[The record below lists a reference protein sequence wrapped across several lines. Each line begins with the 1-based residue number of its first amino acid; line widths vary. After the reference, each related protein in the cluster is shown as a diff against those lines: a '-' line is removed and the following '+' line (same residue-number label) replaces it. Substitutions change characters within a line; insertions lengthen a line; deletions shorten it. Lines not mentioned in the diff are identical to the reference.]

1 MRKFVVSLAA
11 ASLALS
17 MLAQAI
23 PAAAVTGYDSS
34 YAGESAFVA
43 LAQGQSNEFQVFFA
57 NTGSTTW
64 TVGTGTEVDLAACMS
79 DKVTCNAQD
88 PSDATWNTGWKSA
101 TRYATSTQSSVAPG
115 AVATFKYT
123 VTAPA
128 GVTAG
133 EYDFNGDLVLASTG
147 EKIHPEGYYQ
157 AATVGSNSSGAATI
171 TSLTSST
178 NGDNTGSA
186 SGGYSVTIAGSGFT
200 CTPAF
205 PTVSFGTT
213 TAAVTSCGT
222 TQVVATA
229 PSGAPGTVNVTVTN
243 SGAAASNALAFTYKD
258 TTKPTFQSFSVSG
271 SLLTVVFSE
280 PVCRRAGT
288 DALTVTAGSD
298 WSVNNVSGGGSGDP
312 VLDDSIPACNAASDN
327 GVTTAVLSLTN
338 PMPNGAFVE
347 TTLNADPSGTAT
359 TNQNILD
366 AAGNKASAP
375 QSRQA
380 SATAPETTPPTIT
393 SVTGAVGA
401 TSITITFSEPVYC
414 SGTWNPSGNVTL
426 SDGNSSTVDPTT
438 TGTFTTNTCGSTPT
452 SADTSFAVNLGSAL
466 PADRTYTVKV
476 VTAANDIQDVPGNDL
491 ASPASVTFTTG
502 AGDFT
507 PPTIVD
513 ARMVNNLGTTDFTEV
528 GDSFSLTF
536 SEPMNGTTTGTI
548 QAQDQDGTIIT
559 PPGMTCSA
567 NVSCSWNTAVTT
579 VTVTVIGTP
588 LTTPTVGA
596 AGSGSTPGMQIPFN
610 ITTLNGFA
618 DLQNN
623 VPNVLGSSDRLVD
636 YE

>member
-34 YAGESAFVA
+34 YAGESAFVQ
-43 LAQGQSNEFQVFFA
+43 LAAGQSNEFQVFFA

-64 TVGTGTEVDLAACMS
+64 TVGTGTQVDLAACLA

-88 PSDATWNTGWKSA
+88 ASDATWNTGWRSA

-128 GVTAG
+128 GVAAG

-157 AATVGSNSSGAATI
+157 AATVGAAGGAAAI
-171 TSLTSST
+171 TSLTPSSGT
-178 NGDNTGSA
+178 A
-186 SGGYSVTIAGSGFT
+186 SGGTSVTIAGSGFV

-205 PTVSFGTT
+205 PTVNFGSS

-222 TQVVATA
+222 SALTATSPA
-229 PSGAPGTVNVTVTN
+229 GAVGTVNVTVTN
-243 SGAAASNALAFTYKD
+243 SGAPASNPLGYTYID
-258 TTKPTFQSFSVSG
+258 TTHPVFNSFTASADLV
-271 SLLTVVFSE
+271 TVNFSE
-280 PVCRRAGT
+280 GVCRDVAFGAT
-288 DALTVTAGSD
+288 DWT
-298 WSVNNVSGGGSGDP
+298 VNNVSSSSVFTVTG
-312 VLDDSIPACNAASDN
+312 DSIPACNTARDN
-327 GVTTAVLSLTN
+327 IVSSAVLQLAA
-338 PMPNGAFVE
+338 PLPNGAFVE
-347 TTLNADPSGTAT
+347 TTLGNPTIDSDGASANNGI
-359 TNQNILD
+359 ND
-366 AAGNKASAP
+366 AAGNGTLAP

-380 SATAPETTPPTIT
+380 TATAPETTKPTIT
-393 SVTGAVGA
+393 AVSGAVGS
-401 TSITITFSEPVYC
+401 TTITITFSEPVYC
-414 SGTWNPSGNVTL
+414 TGLSFDSTDITL
-426 SDGNSSTVDPTT
+426 TDNNSATTDPTAAAAGSNACGSSSTT
-438 TGTFTTNTCGSTPT
+438 
-452 SADTSFAVNLGSAL
+452 ADTSFSVTLGSAL
-466 PADRTYTVKV
+466 PADRTYVLSLTPE
-476 VTAANDIQDVPGNDL
+476 TNEIQDRVGNDL
-491 ASPASVTFTTG
+491 ASPSTFTFTTG

-513 ARMVNNLGTTDFTEV
+513 ARMVNNLGTTDFTEA

-536 SEPMNGTTTGTI
+536 SEAMNGTTTGTI
-548 QAQDQDGTIIT
+548 NIQDQDGTSLT
-559 PPGMTCSA
+559 LNCTT
-567 NVSCSWNTAVTT
+567 NVSCTWNTAVTT
-579 VTVTVIGTP
+579 VTVTV
-588 LTTPTVGA
+588 TTALVAPSLGA
-596 AGSGSTPGMQIPFN
+596 AGAGSTVGMQIPFN

-618 DLQNN
+618 DLQGN